1 MLDAKTDVNVLV
13 GAFPGSLL
21 IALLEKAASGVAR
34 YVVVLACLF
43 MLQ

>member
-1 MLDAKTDVNVLV
+1 MLDAKTEVDVLV
-13 GAFPGSLL
+13 GAFPGNLL

-34 YVVVLACLF
+34 YVSCLDKSF